1 MPPLPGRPAIEIGWF
16 VMLVPLWSREEAAL
30 HPCCGRAWRRGM

>member
-16 VMLVPLWSREEAAL
+16 VLLVPLWSREEAAST
-30 HPCCGRAWRRGM
+30 HAAGEHGAVA